1 MAPKKETSSTEEN
14 LSSDHF
20 NEEDKPSGKA
30 DSSSVGDSA
39 SSKAESGK
47 QLFFSTDGE
56 EPSAPKENPYS
67 EEEPTSGS
75 TRDTKEPQNEGVE
88 SEPSLTQ

>member
-39 SSKAESGK
+39 SSKAESGSSFLAQMAK
-47 QLFFSTDGE
+47 NHLL
-56 EPSAPKENPYS
+56 PKK
-67 EEEPTSGS
+67 TL
-75 TRDTKEPQNEGVE
+75 
-88 SEPSLTQ
+88 SLKKNRHQEVQGI